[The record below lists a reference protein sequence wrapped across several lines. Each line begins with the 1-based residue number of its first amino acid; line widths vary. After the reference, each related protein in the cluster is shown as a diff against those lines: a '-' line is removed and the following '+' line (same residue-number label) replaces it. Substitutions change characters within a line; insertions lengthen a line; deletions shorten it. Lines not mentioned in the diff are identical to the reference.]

1 MPTITFVTPPGR
13 PSVLR
18 AHTIQ
23 PALPQDDQPQAS
35 TSKLPSQTMPV
46 PTTNKEDERSKPTPL
61 VFQKRILPQLTTSP
75 EPAQESF
82 GTPQPRPR
90 VSLDESRSP
99 TGEKKKPSLLSTA
112 ISGSSRLPPRSASTT
127 NLGILRRAEL
137 DDAHSSSTEL
147 PRPRL
152 HFVEPHK
159 QAAPVM
165 SAKPEPTAEQQ
176 STSSTQAASE
186 QPRKRS
192 LVIQEHA
199 DVLERAA
206 ERAARNN
213 LSTQAL
219 EQHGRS
225 RQHCT
230 SSGGEETA
238 STRSSWALRSSS
250 RGSSIATSPTYA
262 SERSDEGRIRSDR
275 LRRSLRLCRWGR
287 IGISGERMWMRKALD
302 IVRMK
307 RIVMRRRMRRMRR
320 VVRGGKSDIQS
331 LQQSDEEEDAV
342 DMQLTGQDLRST
354 STAPNDVKLAPNQR
368 RASTPGLTITNT
380 AFSTQRSPPR
390 TQIQSPRSTQTSPLS
405 APSTRKL
412 KPKEFFSSHPMCFLP
427 DAFEDSAPP
436 TPTEP
441 DSEGY
446 EPPRVTLLS
455 GWLSEGGGGGGSG
468 ASSRRT
474 SWQHPHPNPSLRSP
488 VGEEGLAMP
497 ITLPPFRRT
506 RERTPQYGVTSDGEQ
521 SSRSLG
527 GNVAFIRE
535 SAGFGR
541 SPNWG
546 ASPSQ
551 HLGISVPINPNPTQH
566 DRPSTALAGY
576 RRASHSVEPQ
586 RKVNSAF
593 TSPIGSYSHQ
603 QPGRRPG
610 MGKQRPVSTCSHI
623 RSFAS
628 VKTSMNGDVVMA
640 TSPPRE
646 AGSALE
652 CLKHQLEA
660 HSPKCRSGRTT
671 PGWLSD
677 GPGLGAGK
685 YRSERLSSLAQAMSV
700 GGAKATGFVD
710 GDGGEAHRRSKS
722 VPLQIAPSPVPPVEV
737 EGTLELVK
745 PTPIAIT
752 PTTANSETTA
762 NNKWTAERDGETLP
776 PPPSSTKKGDEE
788 EEEEEEEKP
797 FQFAKQELGED
808 GKLRMVVIH
817 TSSERKA

>member
-1 MPTITFVTPPGR
+1 M
-13 PSVLR
+13 
-18 AHTIQ
+18 
-23 PALPQDDQPQAS
+23 
-35 TSKLPSQTMPV
+35 
-46 PTTNKEDERSKPTPL
+46 
-61 VFQKRILPQLTTSP
+61 
-75 EPAQESF
+75 
-82 GTPQPRPR
+82 
-90 VSLDESRSP
+90 
-99 TGEKKKPSLLSTA
+99 
-112 ISGSSRLPPRSASTT
+112 
-127 NLGILRRAEL
+127 

-262 SERSDEGRIRSDR
+262 SERSDGEVGKSQAEETHVVSIFNHNTTAASEAAPSRKLTFIDPAPSRKRGPPRPSRALSPTSHSSPSDRKPSDEETHREPSHRVLAFAACPKPERARAARKQKAKLSASPAPHKLAYPQRLRGIRGTDPIRSPAPEFAALQMGQNWDFR
-275 LRRSLRLCRWGR
+275 GEDVDEEGSGYSEDEEDSDEEEDEEDEASSEGGR
-287 IGISGERMWMRKALD
+287 
-302 IVRMK
+302 
-307 RIVMRRRMRRMRR
+307 
-320 VVRGGKSDIQS
+320 SDIQS

-368 RASTPGLTITNT
+368 RASTPGLTIINT

-390 TQIQSPRSTQTSPLS
+390 TQIQSPRSTETSPLS
-405 APSTRKL
+405 GPSTRKL

-446 EPPRVTLLS
+446 EPPRATLLS
-455 GWLSEGGGGGGSG
+455 GWLCEGGGGGGSG

-610 MGKQRPVSTCSHI
+610 MGKQRAVSTCSHI

-628 VKTSMNGDVVMA
+628 VKTSMNGDVVVA

-762 NNKWTAERDGETLP
+762 NSKWTAERDGETLP
-776 PPPSSTKKGDEE
+776 PPPSSTKKGDEEEE